1 MTASRT
7 SSPAAAGTDVA
18 SRRHQAVARFIA
30 ETRHL
35 LGTDA
40 LADKARLEPVARAL
54 EALGKQRELFPDE
67 HFPVSASNPAQ
78 VYRLAEDLDGQFA
91 LYVSAGLP
99 GKAQPPHDHT
109 TWAIIAGITGRER
122 NNFYVRERTDDPAR
136 DNLREIAE
144 SDVVAGTSV
153 TLLPD
158 DVHTIELIGEEN
170 GLHLHF
176 YGLALD
182 RLTGRVVFE
191 SKAGGSYRH
200 FGPPRRLAAPVIGV
214 EGLKVALSDGQEI
227 ALLDV
232 RETGVHAKGHPL
244 LAASAPLWRLELL
257 IDRLVPRRDTRIVLL
272 DGGDNADALAHQ
284 AAAKLVRLG
293 WGNVSVLDGGVAA
306 WVAAGNELFTG
317 SNVPS
322 KAFGE
327 IIEHEKHTPW
337 IDVDELHRRI
347 EKGED
352 IVVVDSRTT
361 EEFADFSLPFA
372 HSLPGAELVYR
383 IGELAPNPDTLVV
396 VNCAGRTRSIVGAQT
411 LIDAG
416 IPNPVASLKDGTMAW
431 LLSGRTLAHGRVTP
445 LPEPPAATLD
455 GVRNRAENVAA
466 QAGVRRI
473 DAGGLQQLEASSQT
487 QTLYRF
493 DVRTRSEY
501 EAGHLPGWRWAPGG
515 QLVQATDEYLATRRA
530 RIVLADFD
538 GVRALTTAAWLAQLG
553 GHDVFV
559 YAPSA
564 DAALVTGPEPVRV
577 LASRPAA
584 ASVSSQ
590 QAAQKLGA
598 GTARLFDVERRSA
611 YEKRHAAGAYF
622 AVPDR
627 LEALIADIPAGHA
640 ILITSSDGVLAR
652 VVASELA
659 ARTGRDV
666 RYVTGGTQAWVAAGL
681 PVGTGGER
689 VLTGDDDYWFSPY
702 QYADV
707 AQRNAGFQAYLDW
720 EVNLVEQL
728 GREGDIGF
736 RLIGAAGAA
745 SGAERS

>member
-1 MTASRT
+1 MTASQL
-7 SSPAAAGTDVA
+7 SHAAAPGTDIA
-18 SRRHQAVARFIA
+18 SRRHQAVARFI
-30 ETRHL
+30 EDTRQL
-35 LGTDA
+35 LGNADLTD
-40 LADKARLEPVARAL
+40 KSVLEPVARAL
-54 EALGKQRELFPDE
+54 EALGQQRELFPDA

-78 VYRLAEDLDGQFA
+78 VYRLAEDLDGRFA

-122 NNFYVRERTDDPAR
+122 NHFYAREATDDPVR
-136 DNLREIAE
+136 DKLREIGE
-144 SDVVAGTSV
+144 FDVVAGASV

-182 RLTGRVVFE
+182 RLAGRVVFE

-200 FGPPRRLAAPVIGV
+200 FGPPRRLAAPVIGA
-214 EGLKVALSDGQEI
+214 EALKAALNDGQEI

-232 RETGVHAKGHPL
+232 REAGVHAKGHPL

-272 DGGDNADALAHQ
+272 DSGDNADALAHQ

-293 WGNVSVLDGGVAA
+293 WGNVSVLEGGVAA
-306 WVAAGNELFTG
+306 WVAAGHELFSG

-327 IIEHEKHTPW
+327 IIEHQKHTPW
-337 IDVDELHRRI
+337 IDVDALHRRI
-347 EKGED
+347 EAGED

-431 LLSGRTLAHGRVTP
+431 LLAGRTLAQGRVTA
-445 LPEPPAATLD
+445 LPEPSAATRD
-455 GVRNRAENVAA
+455 AARARAGRVAA
-466 QAGVRRI
+466 QAGVHRI
-473 DAGGLQQLEASSQT
+473 DANGLAELEAASQT
-487 QTLYRF
+487 RTLYRF

-515 QLVQATDEYLATRRA
+515 QLVQATDEYVATRRA
-530 RIVLADFD
+530 QIVLADFD
-538 GVRALTTAAWLAQLG
+538 GVRALTTAAWLLQLG
-553 GHDVFV
+553 WHDVFI

-590 QAAQKLGA
+590 QAAQRLAG

-627 LEALIADIPAGHA
+627 LEALIADVPADHA

-652 VVASELA
+652 VVAAELA

-666 RYVTGGTQAWVAAGL
+666 RYITGGTQARTAAGL

-689 VLTGDDDYWFSPY
+689 VLTGDEDYWFSPY
-702 QYADV
+702 RHADV
-707 AQRNAGFQAYLDW
+707 ARRNAGFQAYLDW

-728 GREGDIGF
+728 RREGDIGF
-736 RLIGAAGAA
+736 RLIGAAETA
-745 SGAERS
+745 S

>member
-1 MTASRT
+1 MTASQLFHAE
-7 SSPAAAGTDVA
+7 SSGTDIA
-18 SRRHQAVARFIA
+18 SRRHQAVARLVA
-30 ETRHL
+30 ETRRL
-35 LGTDA
+35 LGNTDVT
-40 LADKARLEPVARAL
+40 DKSKLEPVASAL
-54 EALGKQRELFPDE
+54 EALGQQRELFPE
-67 HFPVSASNPAQ
+67 AHFPVSASNPAQ
-78 VYRLAEDLDGQFA
+78 VYRLAEDLDGRFA

-109 TWAIIAGITGRER
+109 TWAIIAGVTGRER
-122 NNFYVRERTDDPAR
+122 NNFYAREATDNPAR
-136 DNLREIAE
+136 DKLREIE
-144 SDVVAGTSV
+144 EFDVVAGSSV

-182 RLTGRVVFE
+182 RLAGRVVFE

-200 FGPPRRLAAPVIGV
+200 FGPPRRLAAPVIGA
-214 EGLKVALSDGQEI
+214 EALKAALADGQEI

-232 RETGVHAKGHPL
+232 RETGVHTKGHPL

-272 DGGDNADALAHQ
+272 DSGDNADALAHQ

-293 WGNVSVLDGGVAA
+293 WGNVSVLEGGVTA

-327 IIEHEKHTPW
+327 IIEHQKHTPW
-337 IDVDELHRRI
+337 IDADEQHRRI
-347 EKGED
+347 EEGED

-431 LLSGRTLAHGRVTP
+431 LLSGRTLAQGRVTP
-445 LPEPPAATLD
+445 LPEPTAAALE
-455 GVRNRAENVAA
+455 GARSRAEGVAA
-466 QAGVRRI
+466 RAGVRRI
-473 DAGGLQQLEASSQT
+473 DAAGLAALDAASQT
-487 QTLYRF
+487 HTLYRF
-493 DVRTRSEY
+493 DVRTRGEY
-501 EAGHLPGWRWAPGG
+501 ESGHLPGWRWAPGG
-515 QLVQATDEYLATRRA
+515 QLVQATDEFLATRHA

-553 GHDVFV
+553 GHEVFV

-564 DAALVTGPEPVRV
+564 DAAFVTGPEPVRV

-584 ASVSSQ
+584 ASVSTQ
-590 QAAQKLGA
+590 QAVQRLTS
-598 GTARLFDVERRSA
+598 GTARVFDVERRSA
-611 YEKRHAAGAYF
+611 FEKRHAAGAYF

-627 LEALIADIPAGHA
+627 LEALTADVPAEHA

-652 VVASELA
+652 VVAAELA

-666 RYVTGGTQAWVAAGL
+666 RYVTGGTQAWAAAGL
-681 PVGTGGER
+681 PVDTGGER

-702 QYADV
+702 QHADL

-736 RLIGAAGAA
+736 RLIGAAETA
-745 SGAERS
+745 R

>member
-1 MTASRT
+1 MSTSQASL
-7 SSPAAAGTDVA
+7 P
-18 SRRHQAVARFIA
+18 AVAGADIASLRHRAVAAFIA
-30 ETRHL
+30 ETRRL
-35 LGTDA
+35 LGTTA
-40 LADKARLEPVARAL
+40 VTDKVQLEPIARAL
-54 EALGKQRELFPDE
+54 ETLGQQRELFPDE
-67 HFPVSASNPAQ
+67 HFPVSANNPAQ
-78 VYRLAEDLDGQFA
+78 VYRLAEDLDGRFA

-122 NNFYVRERTDDPAR
+122 NNFFTRERTDDPAR
-136 DNLREIAE
+136 DTLREIDE

-182 RLTGRVVFE
+182 RLHGRVVFE
-191 SKAGGSYRH
+191 SKAGGAYRH
-200 FGPPRRLAAPVIGV
+200 FGPPRRLAAPVIDAAA
-214 EGLKVALSDGQEI
+214 LKTALADGQEI

-232 RETGVHAKGHPL
+232 RETGVHTKGHPL
-244 LAASAPLWRLELL
+244 LAVSAPLWRLELL

-272 DGGDNADALAHQ
+272 DGGDNAGALAHQ

-293 WGNVSVLDGGVAA
+293 WGNVSVFEGGVAA

-327 IIEHEKHTPW
+327 IIEHQKHTPW
-337 IDVDELHRRI
+337 IDADELHRRI
-347 EKGED
+347 EQGED
-352 IVVVDSRTT
+352 IVVVDSRTP

-383 IGELAPNPDTLVV
+383 IDELTPNPDTLVV

-431 LLSGRTLAHGRVTP
+431 LLAGRTLAHGRVVP
-445 LPEPPAATLD
+445 LPEPSQATLD
-455 GVRNRAENVAA
+455 AAQARAGRVAT

-473 DAGGLQQLEASSQT
+473 DFAGLAQLAAESET
-487 QTLYRF
+487 RTLFRF
-493 DVRTRSEY
+493 DVRTRGEY
-501 EAGHLPGWRWAPGG
+501 ESGHLPGWRWAPGG
-515 QLVQATDEYLATRRA
+515 QLVQATDEYVATRGA

-553 GHDVFV
+553 GHEVFV
-559 YAPSA
+559 YAPPA
-564 DAALVTGPEPVRV
+564 DAELVTGPEPVLV

-584 ASVSSQ
+584 ASVSAL
-590 QAAQKLGA
+590 QASRWLAS

-611 YEKRHAAGAYF
+611 YAKRHAAGAYF

-627 LEALIADIPAGHA
+627 LEALAGEIPADHA

-652 VVASELA
+652 LVAAELA

-666 RYVTGGTQAWVAAGL
+666 RYVSGGTQAWAAAGL
-681 PVGTGGER
+681 PVGTGDER
-689 VLTGDDDYWFSPY
+689 VLTGDDDHWFSPY
-702 QYADV
+702 QHVDEDR
-707 AQRNAGFQAYLDW
+707 RNAGFQAYLDW
-720 EVNLVEQL
+720 EVNLVAQL
-728 GREGDIGF
+728 EREGDIGI
-736 RLIGAAGAA
+736 RLINAAEGAH
-745 SGAERS
+745 

>member
-1 MTASRT
+1 MSTSPASL
-7 SSPAAAGTDVA
+7 PAAAGPDIA
-18 SRRHQAVARFIA
+18 SRRHAAVSNLI
-30 ETRHL
+30 
-35 LGTDA
+35 A
-40 LADKARLEPVARAL
+40 LARASLGSEAVTDKARLEPVARAL
-54 EALGKQRELFPDE
+54 EQLGLQRALFPAE
-67 HFPVSASNPAQ
+67 HFPVSADNPAQ
-78 VYRLAEDLDGQFA
+78 VYRLAEDLDGRFA

-109 TWAIIAGITGRER
+109 TWAIIAGISGRER
-122 NNFYVRERTDDPAR
+122 NNFYARERTDDPAR
-136 DNLREIAE
+136 DTLREIDE
-144 SDVVAGTSV
+144 SDVVAGSSV
-153 TLLPD
+153 TLLHD
-158 DVHTIELIGEEN
+158 DVHTIELIGDER

-182 RLTGRVVFE
+182 RLAGRVVFE
-191 SKAGGSYRH
+191 SKEGGTYRH
-200 FGPPRRLAAPVIGV
+200 FGPPRWLAAPVTDAAA
-214 EGLKVALSDGQEI
+214 LKAALADGHEI

-232 RETGVHAKGHPL
+232 RETGVFTKGHAL

-257 IDRLVPRRDTRIVLL
+257 IDRMVPRRDTRIVLI
-272 DGGDNADALAHQ
+272 DGGENADALAHQ

-293 WGNVSVLDGGVAA
+293 WGNVSVLEGGVVA
-306 WVAAGNELFTG
+306 WAAAGHELFTG

-337 IDVDELHRRI
+337 IDADELHRRI
-347 EKGED
+347 ERGED

-383 IGELAPNPDTLVV
+383 IGELAPNPETLVV

-431 LLSGRTLAHGRVTP
+431 LLAGRALAQGRVTP
-445 LPEPPAATLD
+445 LPEPSTATVD
-455 GVRNRAENVAA
+455 SARTRAERVART
-466 QAGVRRI
+466 AGVRRI
-473 DAGGLQQLEASSQT
+473 GAAELARIESEAGSH
-487 QTLYRF
+487 TLYRF
-493 DVRTRSEY
+493 DVRTRGEY
-501 EAGHLPGWRWAPGG
+501 ESGHLAGWRWAPGG

-553 GHDVFV
+553 GREVYVF
-559 YAPSA
+559 APPV
-564 DAALVTGPEPVRV
+564 DAELVTGPEPVRV
-577 LASRPAA
+577 LAPRPAA
-584 ASVSSQ
+584 ASVSAQ
-590 QAAQKLGA
+590 QASQRLASGA
-598 GTARLFDVERRSA
+598 ARLFDVERRSA
-611 YEKRHAAGAYF
+611 YEKRHAAGAFF

-627 LEALIADIPAGHA
+627 LEALIAGVQPDHT
-640 ILITSSDGVLAR
+640 ILLTSSDGVLAR
-652 VVASELA
+652 VVAAELA

-666 RYVTGGTQAWVAAGL
+666 RYIGGGTQAWVAAGL
-681 PVGTGGER
+681 PVETGGDR

-707 AQRNAGFQAYLDW
+707 AKRNAGFQEYLDW
-720 EVNLVEQL
+720 EVGLVAQL
-728 GREGDIGF
+728 GREGDIGI
-736 RLIGAAGAA
+736 RLIAAA
-745 SGAERS
+745 

>member
-1 MTASRT
+1 MSASQA
-7 SSPAAAGTDVA
+7 SLPAAAGPDIA
-18 SRRHQAVARFIA
+18 SRRHRAVASFIA
-30 ETRHL
+30 ETHRL
-35 LGTDA
+35 LGTA
-40 LADKARLEPVARAL
+40 AVTGKAQLEPIARAL
-54 EALGKQRELFPDE
+54 EALGLQRELFPDE
-67 HFPVSASNPAQ
+67 HFPVSVSNPAQ
-78 VYRLAEDLDGQFA
+78 VYRLAEDLDGRFA

-122 NNFYVRERTDDPAR
+122 NNFFARERSDDPAR
-136 DNLREIAE
+136 DTLREIDE

-182 RLTGRVVFE
+182 RLSGRVVFE

-200 FGPPRRLAAPVIGV
+200 FGPPRRLAAPVIDA
-214 EGLKVALSDGQEI
+214 VALKAALADGQEI

-232 RETGVHAKGHPL
+232 RETGVYTKGHPL

-272 DGGDNADALAHQ
+272 DSGDNADALAHQ

-293 WGNVSVLDGGVAA
+293 WGNVSVLEGGVAA
-306 WVAAGNELFTG
+306 WAAAGNELFTG

-327 IIEHEKHTPW
+327 VIEHQKHTPW
-337 IDVDELHRRI
+337 IEAGELHRRI
-347 EKGED
+347 EQGED

-416 IPNPVASLKDGTMAW
+416 IPNPVVSLKDGTMAW
-431 LLSGRTLAHGRVTP
+431 LLAGRTLAQGRVTP
-445 LPEPPAATLD
+445 LPEPSLATLD
-455 GVRNRAENVAA
+455 GARTRAERVAA
-466 QAGVRRI
+466 RAGVRRI
-473 DAGGLQQLEASSQT
+473 DAAGLEQLVATSET
-487 QTLYRF
+487 RTLFRF
-493 DVRTRSEY
+493 DVRTRGEY
-501 EAGHLPGWRWAPGG
+501 ESGHLSGWRWAPGG
-515 QLVQATDEYLATRRA
+515 QLVQATDEYVATRRA

-553 GHDVFV
+553 AHEVFV
-559 YAPSA
+559 YAPPA
-564 DAALVTGPEPVRV
+564 DAELVTGPEPVRV
-577 LASRPAA
+577 LASRPPAA
-584 ASVSSQ
+584 PVSAQ
-590 QAAQKLGA
+590 QASQWLAS

-627 LEALIADIPAGHA
+627 LEALVADIPADHA

-652 VVASELA
+652 VVAAELA

-666 RYVTGGTQAWVAAGL
+666 RYVSGGTQGWAAAGL
-681 PVGTGGER
+681 PVGKGAER

-702 QYADV
+702 QHADV
-707 AQRNAGFQAYLDW
+707 AKRNAGFQAYLDW

-728 GREGDIGF
+728 GREGDIGI
-736 RLIGAAGAA
+736 RLIGAA
-745 SGAERS
+745 ERAH